1 MQIICTY
8 KYYSYLDIQGSYVV
22 GSMMAYPLSE
32 YMIRGYQC
40 YPDIHGSYAVGG
52 VMAYPL
58 LSEYPRITDIQ
69 RLYAVGGVMAYPLS
83 E

>member
-32 YMIRGYQC
+32 YMIRGYHG
-40 YPDIHGSYAVGG
+40 YPDIQGLYVVGG
-52 VMAYPL
+52 VMAYIPL
-58 LSEYPRITDIQ
+58 VRVSMDTNVTLTSTD
-69 RLYAVGGVMAYPLS
+69 RMR
-83 E
+83 